1 MSHVNFVAPTT
12 AMVNSAT
19 AAKIIAQD
27 RSRHR
32 TTFLIDSDLYGGS
45 SDRGY
50 SLRDIKEL
58 AFADGFQAQLTP
70 DELFNVLTLR
80 CARLSE
86 NCYRIASP
94 ANVSMDEVG
103 PLFSAIRFILESMVT
118 FDVDIVISGT
128 LSEYSEESV
137 LCGKYSDEVTLVTST
152 DGWIGAQAAAHH
164 LTQRETPLIAQV
176 NIISL

>member
-1 MSHVNFVAPTT
+1 MSHVNFVAPATSMT
-12 AMVNSAT
+12 DSAT

-32 TTFLIDSDLYGGS
+32 TTFLINSDLYGGS

-50 SLRDIKEL
+50 SLRDIEEL
-58 AFADGFQAQLTP
+58 VFADGFQTHLTP

-94 ANVSMDEVG
+94 VNISMDEVG
-103 PLFSAIRFILESMVT
+103 SLFASIRFILESLVS

-128 LSEYSEESV
+128 LSEYSEESI
-137 LCGKYSDEVTLVTST
+137 LCGKYSDEVTLVTGH
-152 DGWIGAQAAAHH
+152 DGWIGAQAAAHQ
-164 LTQRETPLIAQV
+164 LTQRETPLIARV